1 MEADAPSG
9 GQDATSSRTMT
20 PGRSRILL
28 LRGFLLLTIIAILV
42 APVAARAVAPRAV
55 APVYG
60 YEVVAVYPHDREA
73 FTQGLIHRNGY
84 LYEGTGLYGESSL
97 RQVELAT
104 GAVLKR
110 HDLDP
115 SLFGEG
121 ITMLADTIYQITW
134 RESVGFTYVERDTF
148 ETIETFDYP
157 WEGWGLTHDGSRLIA
172 SDGSATLRFLDPR
185 TREQLSSIEVR
196 DGGSPV
202 RYLNELEY
210 IAGDIYANVL
220 PTSRI
225 AVIDAASGDVEA
237 WLDLAGLRDSVAYD
251 PDANILNG
259 IAYDASAGR
268 LFVTGKLWPRL
279 FEIRVPLL
287 PPSDVEGQEP
297 WRSKA
302 NLRIRPNPCAGDAS
316 IEFASRL
323 AAPWTVRVFDAE
335 GALVFTRDGPA
346 LVPGVN
352 VIGLAA
358 AGLPNGI
365 YLVELLTADSR
376 ATGKFAIT
384 R

>member
-1 MEADAPSG
+1 
-9 GQDATSSRTMT
+9 
-20 PGRSRILL
+20 
-28 LRGFLLLTIIAILV
+28 
-42 APVAARAVAPRAV
+42 
-55 APVYG
+55 
-60 YEVVAVYPHDREA
+60 VVAVYPHDREA